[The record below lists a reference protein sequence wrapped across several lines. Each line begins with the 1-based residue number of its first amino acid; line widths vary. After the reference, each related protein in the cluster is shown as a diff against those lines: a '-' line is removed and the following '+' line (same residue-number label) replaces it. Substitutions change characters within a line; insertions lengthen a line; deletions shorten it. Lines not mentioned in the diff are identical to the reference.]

1 MRRENVRHLVAV
13 PAMCERIITPYESRR
28 LHQLVSFKLLQLDWT
43 EARSANVVLRRSRQ
57 VTATAQQPPRNIEQ
71 SLNRANDVEFT
82 RRFHVLEEKQLA
94 ALHRTH
100 DNKLHIS
107 YNLSYQRLDD
117 TLALTDN
124 WFTGSRYDRCIINSE
139 KCRFSTNKPFDFWN
153 DRRNAYCY
161 SGRPIGSRI

>member
-1 MRRENVRHLVAV
+1 MLS
-13 PAMCERIITPYESRR
+13 C
-28 LHQLVSFKLLQLDWT
+28 
-43 EARSANVVLRRSRQ
+43 VVLDKLQPLRSSLHG
-57 VTATAQQPPRNIEQ
+57 TLSTEQ

-139 KCRFSTNKPFDFWN
+139 KCRFSTNKPFDF
-153 DRRNAYCY
+153 
-161 SGRPIGSRI
+161 